1 MSDNFETTS
10 PSGSGAPAYGADAQ
24 PHGSQTQPG
33 GSQMPPSGTHTPSSG
48 SQGKVDA
55 AKHEASDL
63 KDSATGHAKDVVG
76 AAKDEASAVIG
87 EAKMQAKDLY
97 AQTQRELRDQAN
109 TQQQR
114 LATGLRSV
122 GDELGS
128 MANSSTGTGIAAD
141 LVQQASGRV
150 SAAATWLGDRDPGA
164 VLTEVKRYARRKPG
178 TFILAAAIGGVII
191 GRLTRALAADASDQ
205 KHAAAQTPPAPPAPP
220 MPPAPPVPPVTQVQP
235 DHSAPTLT
243 GGSSA
248 GATETPL
255 YTQTRSTRADASG
268 EAGYDRPDT
277 I

>member
-10 PSGSGAPAYGADAQ
+10 PSGSGTPGYGAGAHSYDSTSQ
-24 PHGSQTQPG
+24 P
-33 GSQMPPSGTHTPSSG
+33 SG

-63 KDSATGHAKDVVG
+63 KDSATGHAKDVLG
-76 AAKDEASAVIG
+76 AAKDEASGVVG

-128 MANSSTGTGIAAD
+128 MASNSDGSGIAAD

-150 SAAATWLGDRDPGA
+150 SAAANWLGDRDPGA

-191 GRLTRALAADASDQ
+191 GRLTRALASDAADQ
-205 KHAAAQTPPAPPAPP
+205 KHATGQGHASGQGRATGEGHAVTQAPAV
-220 MPPAPPVPPVTQVQP
+220 PPAPPVPPVAQVHP
-235 DHSAPTLT
+235 DHSVPTPVSD
-243 GGSSA
+243 SSTA
-248 GATETPL
+248 AAETPL
-255 YTQTRSTRADASG
+255 YSQTRSTRADASG
-268 EAGYDRPDT
+268 EDGYDRPHT
-277 I
+277 V

>member
-10 PSGSGAPAYGADAQ
+10 PSGPGAPAYAAGGQPYDPGAQ
-24 PHGSQTQPG
+24 P
-33 GSQMPPSGTHTPSSG
+33 SG
-48 SQGKVDA
+48 SEGKVDA

-63 KDSATGHAKDVVG
+63 KDSAAGHAKDVVG

-191 GRLTRALAADASDQ
+191 GRLTRALASDASDQ
-205 KHAAAQTPPAPPAPP
+205 KHAAAQTPSAPP
-220 MPPAPPVPPVTQVQP
+220 MPPAPPVPPMAEVHP
-235 DHSAPTLT
+235 DHSTATPVSGT
-243 GGSSA
+243 SA
-248 GATETPL
+248 AAETPL

-268 EAGYDRPDT
+268 EGGYDRPDT
-277 I
+277 V

>member
-10 PSGSGAPAYGADAQ
+10 PSGSGTPAYGAGTQ
-24 PHGSQTQPG
+24 PYDSGSQP
-33 GSQMPPSGTHTPSSG
+33 SG

-63 KDSATGHAKDVVG
+63 KDSATGHAKDVLG
-76 AAKDEASAVIG
+76 AAKDEASGVVG

-109 TQQQR
+109 TQQKR

-128 MANSSTGTGIAAD
+128 MAANSDGSGIAAD

-150 SAAATWLGDRDPGA
+150 SAAANWLGDRDPGA
-164 VLTEVKRYARRKPG
+164 VLSEVKRYARRKPG

-191 GRLTRALAADASDQ
+191 GRLTRALASDAADQ
-205 KHAAAQTPPAPPAPP
+205 KHATGQGHATGEGRATGQGHAVTQAPAV
-220 MPPAPPVPPVTQVQP
+220 PPAPPVPPVTQVHP
-235 DHSAPTLT
+235 DHSVPTT
-243 GGSSA
+243 VSDSSTSA
-248 GATETPL
+248 AETPL
-255 YTQTRSTRADASG
+255 YSQTRSTRADASG
-268 EAGYDRPDT
+268 EDGYDRPHT
-277 I
+277 V

>member
-10 PSGSGAPAYGADAQ
+10 PSGSGTPAHGAGTQ
-24 PHGSQTQPG
+24 PYDSGSQ
-33 GSQMPPSGTHTPSSG
+33 PPG

-63 KDSATGHAKDVVG
+63 TDSATGHAKDVLG
-76 AAKDEASAVIG
+76 AAKDEASSVVG

-128 MANSSTGTGIAAD
+128 MASNSDGSGIAAD

-150 SAAATWLGDRDPGA
+150 SAAANWLGDRDPGA

-191 GRLTRALAADASDQ
+191 GRLTRALASDAADQ
-205 KHAAAQTPPAPPAPP
+205 KHAAAQTPAAAPMPPAPPAPP
-220 MPPAPPVPPVTQVQP
+220 VTQVHP
-235 DHSAPTLT
+235 DHSMPTPVSDT
-243 GGSSA
+243 STSTA
-248 GATETPL
+248 QTPL
-255 YTQTRSTRADASG
+255 YTETRSTRADASA
-268 EAGYDRPDT
+268 EDGYDRPHT

>member
-10 PSGSGAPAYGADAQ
+10 PSGSGTPAYGA
-24 PHGSQTQPG
+24 GTQPYD
-33 GSQMPPSGTHTPSSG
+33 SG

-63 KDSATGHAKDVVG
+63 KDSATGHAKDVLG
-76 AAKDEASAVIG
+76 AAKDEASGVVG
-87 EAKMQAKDLY
+87 EARMQAKDLY

-128 MANSSTGTGIAAD
+128 MASNSDGSGIAVD

-150 SAAATWLGDRDPGA
+150 SAAANWLGDRDPGA

-191 GRLTRALAADASDQ
+191 GRLTRALASDAADQ
-205 KHAAAQTPPAPPAPP
+205 KHATGQGHPTGQGRATGEGHAVTQAPAVPPA
-220 MPPAPPVPPVTQVQP
+220 PPAPPVPPVPQVHP
-235 DHSAPTLT
+235 DHSVPTPVSD
-243 GGSSA
+243 SSTSA
-248 GATETPL
+248 AETPL
-255 YTQTRSTRADASG
+255 YSQTRSTRADASG
-268 EAGYDRPDT
+268 EDGYDRPHT
-277 I
+277 V